1 MDFYRLKKP
10 GSEWFAR
17 QGDAIKASRAEKVEW
32 EKVEVPDS
40 KPERLAWLNAHARGG
55 DVDDTPVE
63 VDQGMDEERFWEVG
77 PKTKNPPRLRPA
89 FLGDER
95 AGVEFVPITHSA
107 AIAASYNGC
116 PKCQRTFTA
125 QVIMGIGNVKLD
137 DLESIQRVVDLRRE
151 QLQSDDSES

>member
-1 MDFYRLKKP
+1 MDFYRLKTP

-17 QGDAIKASRAEKVEW
+17 QGDAIKAARAAKVEW

-63 VDQGMDEERFWEVG
+63 VDQGQDEERFWERG
-77 PKTKNPPRLRPA
+77 PKTKEPPRYETRWSKQA
-89 FLGDER
+89 EAKVD
-95 AGVEFVPITHSA
+95 FVPISHSA
-107 AIAASYNGC
+107 NIAASYKGC

-125 QVIMGIGNVKLD
+125 QVIMGIHNVGRD
-137 DLESIQRVVDLRRE
+137 DLESIQRTVDLRRE
-151 QLQSDDSES
+151 QLDGNDSES

>member
-40 KPERLAWLNAHARGG
+40 KPERLAWLNANARGG
-55 DVDDTPVE
+55 SVDADVE
-63 VDQGMDEERFWEVG
+63 IDQGVDEERFWEVG
-77 PKTKNPPRLRPA
+77 PKTKNPPRLAPR
-89 FLGDER
+89 FLGDEA
-95 AGVEFVPITHSA
+95 AGAEFVPITKSA

-116 PKCQRTFTA
+116 PKCQRTFVA
-125 QVIMGIGNVKLD
+125 QVIMGIGKVSPD
-137 DLESIQRVVDLRRE
+137 ELESIQRTVDLRWE
-151 QLQSDDSES
+151 QLGGDSGEEA